1 MDRSLADLLATL
13 PPEISGPARVR
24 AEESLH
30 SLVKD
35 LEQTPVPVG
44 RLRRAWIFGSV
55 QAKIA
60 AAYFAN
66 WIRTGLSEAG
76 EKERGLSETRLKA
89 ALELLGG
96 MGHLRGAMMKAG
108 QILAN
113 YPNVAPEEFAS
124 ILGYFHF
131 EAPPM
136 HFSLLREFVHDQL
149 NADPED
155 LFDDFEPKAFAAAS
169 LGQVHRARMKGSG
182 EPVAIKIQYPGI
194 ARTIRDDLRNLKSLL
209 LPMRL
214 RGDWDNLS
222 AQYDEILGMV
232 ERETD
237 YEQEAENLRV
247 ARSAFADDEG
257 ILVPKVYSGLST
269 KRVLTMQ
276 YVDGVHLRQFLQSN
290 PSQETRNAYG
300 EKIWLA
306 SVRLSFEK
314 RMIYADPH
322 PGNYFFRP
330 DGSLGLVDLGCC
342 RYLSD
347 DEVTYSD
354 AMERASAGPAEARR
368 ESVRLAVDAKPGQT
382 VTADQARLI
391 EQVSDWCWEPI
402 RHDGR
407 FDFGDPRYFQRGVD
421 AIREVVR
428 RGYLRSRPVN
438 NWMQRSF
445 FGIRA
450 MLCRLGAHIDAGSI
464 FRQETAAA
472 AQGAGEGGR

>member
-1 MDRSLADLLATL
+1 MDRSLADLLDAL
-13 PPEISGPARVR
+13 PTEISGPARAR
-24 AEESLH
+24 AEESLR
-30 SLVKD
+30 SLVKE
-35 LEQTPVPVG
+35 LEQKPVPAG

-60 AAYFAN
+60 AAYLAN
-66 WIRTGLSEAG
+66 WIRTGWSETG
-76 EKERGLSETRLKA
+76 DKERRLSETRLKA

-96 MGHLRGAMMKAG
+96 MSHLRGAMMKAG
-108 QILAN
+108 QIFAN

-136 HFSLLREFVHDQL
+136 HFSLLREFVRGQL
-149 NADPED
+149 GADPEEV
-155 LFDDFEPKAFAAAS
+155 FDDFETKAFAAAS
-169 LGQVHRARMKGSG
+169 LGQVHRARVKGSG
-182 EPVAIKIQYPGI
+182 ERVAVKIQYPGI

-222 AQYDEILGMV
+222 AQYDEILAMV

-237 YEQEAENLRV
+237 YEHEAENLRV
-247 ARSAFADDEG
+247 ARSAFAPDEG
-257 ILVPKVYSGLST
+257 ILVPKVHSNLST
-269 KRVLTMQ
+269 KRVLTME
-276 YVDGVHLRQFLQSN
+276 YVDGVHLRPFLQAN
-290 PSQETRNAYG
+290 PSQETRDAYG

-306 SVRLSFEK
+306 SVRLSFA
-314 RMIYADPH
+314 RHMIYADPH

-330 DGSLGLVDLGCC
+330 DGSLGLVDMGCC

-347 DEVTYSD
+347 DDVAYSD
-354 AMERASAGPAEARR
+354 AMERASNGPAEARR
-368 ESVRLAVDAKPGQT
+368 ESMRLAVDAKPGQA
-382 VTADQARLI
+382 VAADQVRLI
-391 EQVSDWCWEPI
+391 EQYSDWCWEPI
-402 RHDGR
+402 RHKGR

-421 AIREVVR
+421 VIREVMR

-450 MLCRLGAHIDAGSI
+450 MLCRLGAHVDAGSI
-464 FRQETAAA
+464 FRRETAAA
-472 AQGAGEGGR
+472 TRGLNEGDR